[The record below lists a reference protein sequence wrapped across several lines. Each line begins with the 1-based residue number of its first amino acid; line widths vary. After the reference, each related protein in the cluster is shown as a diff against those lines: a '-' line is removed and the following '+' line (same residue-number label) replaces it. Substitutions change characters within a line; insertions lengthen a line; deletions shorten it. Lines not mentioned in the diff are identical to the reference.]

1 MANIYGVRKVNE
13 QIFSVGREPV
23 ITELDDKQIDTK
35 SLTEGTLRVNKNADL
50 FIWKDNAWKFCDN

>member
-50 FIWKDNAWKFCDN
+50 FLR